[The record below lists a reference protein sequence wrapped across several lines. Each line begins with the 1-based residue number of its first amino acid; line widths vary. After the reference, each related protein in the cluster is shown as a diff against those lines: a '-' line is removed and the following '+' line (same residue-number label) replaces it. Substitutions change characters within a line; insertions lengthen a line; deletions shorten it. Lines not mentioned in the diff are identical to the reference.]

1 MKLIS
6 CLLILTLLSGPL
18 WAVTDEVTTP
28 EVIVLPDLSHIT
40 VEVEPVSY
48 WQEVDIVFWQTLPF
62 AVLWTHL
69 LERQFSSRSEANWDL
84 IIGSS
89 TFLSF
94 WNGVMQAQRVTRERA
109 DERTGRSH

>member
-1 MKLIS
+1 MRIIS
-6 CLLILTLLSGPL
+6 GLLILTFLITPL

-62 AVLWTHL
+62 AILWTHF
-69 LERQFSSRSEANWDL
+69 LERQLSSRSEANWDL
-84 IIGSS
+84 IISSS
-89 TFLSF
+89 TFLAF
-94 WNGVMQAQRVTRERA
+94 WNGVMQAQKVTREEPH
-109 DERTGRSH
+109 D